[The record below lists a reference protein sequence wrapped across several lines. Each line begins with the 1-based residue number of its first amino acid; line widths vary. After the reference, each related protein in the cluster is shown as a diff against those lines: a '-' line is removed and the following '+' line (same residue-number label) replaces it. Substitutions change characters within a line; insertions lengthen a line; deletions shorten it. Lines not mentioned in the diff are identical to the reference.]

1 MTNLLA
7 SLEGF
12 GLGAS
17 LIIAIGAQNAF
28 VLRQGLKRRHV
39 FLSAAFCSVSD
50 LLLISAGVFGLGA
63 LLRKAVWFLTVMTW
77 GGAAFLA
84 WYGAKAALRAL
95 KPETLEAGKE
105 EALPIAAVVATLAA
119 FTFLNPHVYLD
130 TVLLLGGLGARH
142 PAAEQPWFVLGAS
155 LASVAWFFGLAYGA
169 RLLAPLF
176 KRPVTWRVLDAL
188 IAAVMF
194 LLAGGLVAG
203 GLSGMAID

>member
-39 FLSAAFCSVSD
+39 FLSAAFCSLSD

-63 LLRKAVWFLTVMTW
+63 LLRKAVWFLTMMTW

-105 EALPIAAVVATLAA
+105 EALPVAAVVATLAA

-203 GLSGMAID
+203 GLSGMAVD

>member
-1 MTNLLA
+1 MSLRQYIAGARDVLPAAQRRGSVAMTNLLA

-39 FLSAAFCSVSD
+39 FLSAAFCSLSD
-50 LLLISAGVFGLGA
+50 LLLISAGVFGLG
-63 LLRKAVWFLTVMTW
+63 
-77 GGAAFLA
+77 
-84 WYGAKAALRAL
+84 
-95 KPETLEAGKE
+95 
-105 EALPIAAVVATLAA
+105 
-119 FTFLNPHVYLD
+119 
-130 TVLLLGGLGARH
+130 
-142 PAAEQPWFVLGAS
+142 
-155 LASVAWFFGLAYGA
+155 
-169 RLLAPLF
+169 APLF

-203 GLSGMAID
+203 GLSGLAVD